1 MLFKSPTEIGCVT
14 YIGLRIIN
22 AFQDINKMHCCAT
35 RLDSRYSSM
44 RGGQRNHT
52 SKLKAFCKKNC
63 YYKAMNSKGLIW
75 IFMFI
80 GSIVG
85 AYVPQIWGAGM
96 FSMSSVFLS
105 GLGALAGLW
114 IGFKLSNW

>member
-1 MLFKSPTEIGCVT
+1 
-14 YIGLRIIN
+14 
-22 AFQDINKMHCCAT
+22 
-35 RLDSRYSSM
+35 
-44 RGGQRNHT
+44 
-52 SKLKAFCKKNC
+52 
-63 YYKAMNSKGLIW
+63 
-75 IFMFI
+75 MFI